1 MAATP
6 KNFFRG
12 PLPSALTSVYTVP
25 AGASAIVTNIVATNP
40 TGSAASVA
48 VKLGGVY
55 ALANV
60 GIAPNGVLTVEMSQ
74 VLNAGDKIEVQGNAQ
89 AAPAHISGVEA
100 T

>member
-6 KNFFRG
+6 KKYFRG
-12 PLPSALTSVYTVP
+12 ALPTAMTVVYTVP
-25 AGASAIVTNIVATNP
+25 VGATAIVTNIVATNP
-40 TGSAASVA
+40 AASSASIA

-60 GIAPNGVLTVEMSQ
+60 GIAPGGVLTVEMSQ